1 MRNVSRD
8 ALIYNNSSCNKIV
21 LNDEFVYTKHSFTHM
36 QRDEG
41 GLNIIINTV
50 IDRGEWCDAIA
61 TVCAGACGTSYCR
74 TSQDDMASTVAII
87 CGWYILTRRPGVCLS
102 YIRWVLTYVSKH
114 CGWQYW

>member
-1 MRNVSRD
+1 MYRYRWTSASTQDQLQLRQQLLVFMRNVSRD

-50 IDRGEWCDAIA
+50 IDRGE
-61 TVCAGACGTSYCR
+61 
-74 TSQDDMASTVAII
+74 
-87 CGWYILTRRPGVCLS
+87 
-102 YIRWVLTYVSKH
+102 
-114 CGWQYW
+114 